1 MTHIINDANKF
12 IERKLWE
19 ATKHLRQRVL
29 SKKIHTHASFSD
41 ILRGKRVIRL
51 NFPQLIGDQ
60 QINLKFAIF
69 TEAETRLLTCSIRN
83 SSSWIFMIHFIAFC
97 FRFFRGS
104 NLLGSLRFVMFWTL
118 SSFLLYAVDL
128 LIFLWYKK
136 GNIFCEGKGYV
147 FHVTHTTNFK
157 NLWICYHF

>member
-1 MTHIINDANKF
+1 MNDANKF

-41 ILRGKRVIRL
+41 ILRGKRVIRFV
-51 NFPQLIGDQ
+51 FPQLIGDQ

-69 TEAETRLLTCSIRN
+69 TETVDLFDPKL
-83 SSSWIFMIHFIAFC
+83 IFMNFHDPFH
-97 FRFFRGS
+97 RVLLSFFRGS

-128 LIFLWYKK
+128 LIFL
-136 GNIFCEGKGYV
+136 
-147 FHVTHTTNFK
+147 
-157 NLWICYHF
+157 